1 MLLKKDRLKRKE
13 AARKQLES
21 EKVNPVQ
28 EQDADMT
35 EEEEASGEY
44 QEPAAEGRPSINQ
57 QPATEIVSSS
67 VVQEAK
73 ESPQKELVDRLSRSL
88 AKSERAA

>member
-13 AARKQLES
+13 AARKQLEY

-35 EEEEASGEY
+35 EEEEASGED

-73 ESPQKELVDRLSRSL
+73 ESP
-88 AKSERAA
+88 

>member
-1 MLLKKDRLKRKE
+1 MLLKKDRLRRRE
-13 AARKQLES
+13 AARKQLKP

-44 QEPAAEGRPSINQ
+44 QEPAAEARPSTDQ

-73 ESPQKELVDRLSRSL
+73 GSP
-88 AKSERAA
+88 